1 MATYKKGYK
10 KQNTETVLLK
20 VIVGIIIAVFAF
32 VAMAFVYDTTTQ
44 WRQYTN
50 YTAITEFD
58 GIFEYTNGGTE
69 ALDDYV
75 VYIYSNTCPN
85 CEAIKTDVLRD
96 GNRLNKETEMFFV
109 ANADTMTDT
118 DAELDGFLDT
128 IDEVQLG
135 TPLLI
140 VVADGEFYD
149 AFVGSAEV
157 VDAMN
162 SIEEGTFPAFND

>member
-20 VIVGIIIAVFAF
+20 VIVGIIITVFAF
-32 VAMAFVYDTTTQ
+32 VAMAFVYDITTQ
-44 WRQYTN
+44 WKQYTN

-58 GIFEYTNGGTE
+58 GIFEYTNGGE
-69 ALDDYV
+69 VALDDYI
-75 VYIYSNTCPN
+75 VYLYSDTCPN
-85 CEAIKTDVLRD
+85 CEAIKNDVLRD
-96 GNRLNKETEMFFV
+96 GNQLNKETEMFFV

-118 DAELDGFLDT
+118 ETALEGFLDT
-128 IDEVQLG
+128 IGEVELG

-140 VVADGEFYD
+140 VVSDGEFYD
-149 AFVGSAEV
+149 AFVGSSEV